1 MESCFLCPAPLAPA
15 CAVFILP
22 PAFPDCGFVMLAKAS
37 VFASTHG
44 SAIAGAKVAMGG
56 GERIFDLFQVIEQV
70 QTRGCKSACVIG
82 RRLLALVRRQS
93 TFCPF

>member
-56 GERIFDLFQVIEQV
+56 RKDF
-70 QTRGCKSACVIG
+70 
-82 RRLLALVRRQS
+82 
-93 TFCPF
+93 

>member
-1 MESCFLCPAPLAPA
+1 MESCFLCPSPLAPV

-22 PAFPDCGFVMLAKAS
+22 PACPDREFVMLAKAS
-37 VFASTHG
+37 GFASTHG
-44 SAIAGAKVAMGG
+44 SAITGARVAKG